1 MKKPA
6 RERLLASLYSI
17 FWGVILVLCKVQPV
31 AAQDSGTVKVYS
43 PDISKFPSMVVY
55 FDARNAQGAYLQNLT
70 SGDVTVLEDDNSLPA
85 DAMSYITS
93 GAQITVAFN
102 PAPSLAYAPGAKTR
116 FQLIQQQ
123 LIEWAS
129 LLPASDQDT
138 FSLVTTGGILAEQLT
153 NPKQWAQILQSYK
166 PDLMNAKASLDSLNK
181 AIDLANDTS
190 PSPTMKR
197 AILYITP
204 IPSPADLK
212 ALPDIGARAAQLGVH
227 VFVWMV
233 GPSSSATSAEA
244 KAFQQITTST
254 AGDFFM
260 YSGTQTLPDLET
272 YFKPLRGVYRLEY
285 ISKANQSGQHSIVV
299 QVDQAGTQITSA
311 PVSFKVNL
319 QPPNPVLLSPPSLIT
334 RQWVRTSGSSDLI
347 LSPESITIKIQVEFP
362 DGLTR
367 PLRAVRLF
375 VDGKL
380 AAENTAEPFNQI
392 VWPLDAYIKSGTHTI
407 KVEIEDSLGLKQTT
421 IDTPVKIVVTDKPVN
436 FWEKLVNYTS
446 SSQAWIALVIVAVV
460 GVMALVFIIGS
471 RRNWFNRLPG
481 RSHKEM
487 IDPVTQPV
495 HIRMDDASPRL
506 SATTPRSSVIR
517 IPARLVRLDENSQQ
531 PIPGKSI
538 AINQRELSFGSDP
551 KKALFVLDSPSVSP
565 LHARL
570 TQTGEDVYILSD
582 EGSVAGTW
590 VNFAPVSSQGVR
602 LVHGDLVH
610 IGKLAFRFELANPS
624 TARSPH
630 VSHPGGE
637 A

>member
-6 RERLLASLYSI
+6 RGRLTAGLCSL
-17 FWGVILVLCKVQPV
+17 FWGLILVLCEVQPV
-31 AAQDSGTVKVYS
+31 AAQDNGTVQVYP
-43 PDISKFPSMVVY
+43 PDISKFPNMVLY
-55 FDARNAQGAYLQNLT
+55 FDARDAQGAYLQNLT
-70 SGDVTVLEDDNSLPA
+70 SGDVTVLEDNTSLPA
-85 DAMSYITS
+85 DALDYITS
-93 GAQITVAFN
+93 GAQIIVAFN

-129 LLPASDQDT
+129 LLPASDQDD
-138 FSLVTTGGILAEQLT
+138 FSLVTNGGILAEQLT

-166 PDLMNAKASLDSLNK
+166 PDLMTAVASLDSLNK
-181 AIDLANDTS
+181 ALDLATDTN
-190 PSPTMKR
+190 PSPNMKR

-212 ALPDIGARAAQLGVH
+212 TLPDIGARAKQLGVH
-227 VFVWMV
+227 VFVWMI

-244 KAFQQITTST
+244 KAFQQITSST

-260 YSGTQTLPDLET
+260 YSGTQALPDLET

-285 ISKANQSGQHSIVV
+285 TSAASQSGQHSITV
-299 QVDQAGTQITSA
+299 QVNHTGTQLTSA
-311 PVSFKVNL
+311 PVTFKVTV
-319 QPPNPVLLSPPSLIT
+319 QPPNPVLLSPPGVIT

-367 PLRAVRLF
+367 PLRATRLF

-380 AAENTAEPFNQI
+380 AAENTVEPFDQI
-392 VWPLDAYIKSGTHTI
+392 NWPLDAYTKSGTHTI
-407 KVEIEDSLGLKQTT
+407 KVEIEDSLGLKQAT
-421 IDTPVKIVVTDKPVN
+421 IDTPVKIVVTEKPVS

-446 SSQAWIALVIVAVV
+446 SSQAWIALAIIAFV
-460 GVMALVFIIGS
+460 GVLALVFIIGS
-471 RRNWFNRLPG
+471 RRNWFSRLPG
-481 RSHKEM
+481 RSHKETS
-487 IDPVTQPV
+487 DPVTQPV
-495 HIRMDDASPRL
+495 LIRMDDARPRP
-506 SATTPRSSVIR
+506 SATVPRSSVIR

-570 TQTGEDVYILSD
+570 TQTAEDVYILSD

-610 IGKLAFRFELANPS
+610 IGKLAFRFELATPPA
-624 TARSPH
+624 ARSPH
-630 VSHPGGE
+630 VSHPDEE